1 MDQHLLVLTTFP
13 DRDSAM
19 ACAQQLIRKK
29 LAACVNV
36 LPSLS
41 SVYEW
46 NNDVQVGEE
55 LLILIKTTGARYS
68 QLEAQ
73 LRQIHPYELPEII
86 ATPITHGFQGYLS
99 WMEAQTAAV
108 RTPNE

>member
-1 MDQHLLVLTTFP
+1 MHPHLLVLTTFP

-19 ACAQQLIRKK
+19 ACAQQLISKR

-36 LPSLS
+36 LPSIT

-55 LLILIKTTGARYS
+55 VLLLIKTTAASYTL
-68 QLEAQ
+68 LETQ
-73 LRQIHPYELPEII
+73 LREIHPYELPEII
-86 ATPITHGFQGYLS
+86 ATPITHGFQGYLN
-99 WMEAQTAAV
+99 WIETQTEAA